1 MTGLKVKSNT
11 ELQTFCKSIRGVTIQ
26 NDKIR
31 INFTYKGVP
40 CRPILRGLV
49 ISKKNVRW
57 AEQKRNVVL
66 FEIDSGVFIY
76 AAHFP
81 NDSKTALFS
90 KVNTPKTIN
99 QGLKAFF
106 KLKQTR
112 LAPKTL
118 STYKSKAKHIALA
131 FGEMQ
136 IETLKNSQIEN
147 WISHELAYLSNKTI
161 KEILIP
167 LRGVMKAA
175 CKDDPNFINPCD
187 NLDELK
193 ILYPSVDPFT
203 LKEMSRL
210 FETPTWRTHEINMI
224 IVACWTGLSVSEFIG
239 VGWED
244 LDTTNWTM
252 RIRRNRVEGQWK
264 CTKTAGRT
272 RTIEIMPAARE
283 ALLRQKAN
291 TFLRKPID
299 IRVLQADNKTNLW
312 ESITPIFLNSATDE
326 PFLGDQPVRD
336 LFFRDHCKRA
346 GVAYRPPN
354 NCRHTFASQMLTLGL
369 SKEWLKCQLGHRTT
383 AMIDRH
389 YGVWI
394 REDAMNMAD
403 EVAKRLI
410 WEAPRD
416 VDLIPRFQ
424 LLETHRNR

>member
-1 MTGLKVKSNT
+1 MTGPKVKSNT
-11 ELQTFCKSIRGVTIQ
+11 ELQVYCKSIRGVTIQ
-26 NDKIR
+26 SDKIR
-31 INFTYKGVP
+31 INFTYRGVP

-49 ISKKNVRW
+49 VSKKSLKW

-66 FEIDSGVFIY
+66 FEIDNGTFNY

-81 NDSKTALFS
+81 NDKKVALFS
-90 KVNTPKTIN
+90 KSDIPKTIN

-106 KLKQTR
+106 KLKKPR
-112 LAPKTL
+112 LAPKTF
-118 STYKSKAKHIALA
+118 STYKSKSKHIERA
-131 FGEMQ
+131 FGEMH
-136 IETLKNSQIEN
+136 IKTLRNSQIET

-167 LRGVMKAA
+167 LRGVMKAT
-175 CKDDPNFINPCD
+175 CKDDPSFINPCN

-193 ILYPSVDPFT
+193 LLYPEVDPFT
-203 LKEMSRL
+203 LNEMTRL
-210 FETPTWRTHEINMI
+210 FETPTWRTHEINMMQF
-224 IVACWTGLSVSEFIG
+224 ACWTGPSVSEYIA
-239 VGWED
+239 VAWED
-244 LDTTNWTM
+244 LDTTDWTM
-252 RIRRNRVEGQWK
+252 RIRRNRVEGLWK
-264 CTKTAGRT
+264 CTKNDSRT

-291 TFLRKPID
+291 TFLNRPID
-299 IRVLQADNKTNLW
+299 IRVLQRDNKTYLW
-312 ESITPIFLNSATDE
+312 ESITPIFLNSATGE

-346 GVAYRPPN
+346 GVPYRGPN

-389 YGVWI
+389 YARWI
-394 REDAMNMAD
+394 REDAPNMAD

-416 VDLIPRFQ
+416 MDLIPRFQ
-424 LLETHRNR
+424 LLETHRKR